1 MAWSGGTFT
10 RTNGVNT
17 GATTWAT
24 DAAAGV
30 KIRADRHDTHD
41 QDLAT
46 GINQCINKDGSNTAT
61 QLNVDN
67 LRLDGNTISSTNT
80 NGNIEL
86 SPNGTGLVNI
96 AAAGDLAIAGTAIT
110 STATQIN
117 NATATTATTAE
128 LNTLAG
134 STSGSY
140 TGTATGLTTSPTVTV
155 NYKRVGNMVFVETRS
170 SLTGTSN
177 ASTFT
182 ITGAPAGITPASA
195 TGEGIVQVYDNGTG
209 QAGTVFMEN
218 TGALTFGRVSDAAF
232 TTSGTKGVGGFTFSY
247 MVSV

>member
-17 GATTWAT
+17 GATAWVT
-24 DAAAGV
+24 DAASAV

-67 LRLDGNTISSTNT
+67 LRADGNTISSTNT

-110 STATQIN
+110 GTA
-117 NATATTATTAE
+117 AE
-128 LNTLAG
+128 LNLASIG
-134 STSGSY
+134 NISGSY
-140 TGTATGLTTSPTVTV
+140 TGQSTGLAALPNETI
-155 NYKRVGNMVFVETRS
+155 YYRIVGKVAHLEMRG
-170 SLTGTSN
+170 SLSGTSD
-177 ASTFT
+177 ATSFT
-182 ITGAPAGITPASA
+182 ITGGPSAIRPASA
-195 TGEGIVQVYDNGTG
+195 SAQTMVKITNNGTLEVG
-209 QAGTVFMEN
+209 SVSMGTDGII
-218 TGALTFGRVSDAAF
+218 TITRSTSATWTA
-232 TTSGTKGVGGFTFSY
+232 SGTKAIATFSMSY
-247 MVSV
+247 MLTLP